1 MAKKKSKCLELSKSG
16 FYSNLR
22 SILGYTWAIF
32 IFLLGG
38 RMAGKSYAVMDFFL
52 SQFKKKGTPFYWLR
66 LTPASAKK
74 LLSNNAQD
82 LVDPDLRYKYKLDL
96 TVKGECVYSVIRRS
110 EQGKILEKRLMC
122 RVMALSTYYN
132 NKGQGIFDKDWLK
145 NNPGKYYNIC
155 LDEMNR
161 ETTERDTFDIVKAFA
176 NQLENI
182 VRTTKKRIRV
192 ICIGNTL
199 DEASDILAA
208 FNFIPHEFGRF
219 KLKRHRAVVEN
230 IPLSEA
236 YVKRRKGSAA
246 DILAGNEPTFTNEI
260 KLDSSRITTCKLHK
274 PSYIIVF
281 DKSHKFT
288 VWDGNIVAPYNKEKS
303 LQIAMRPALDLPYN
317 KESVDQVLNMFNTK
331 SYWFRNLMTQV
342 NFKKEIK
349 IFLPKR

>member
-1 MAKKKSKCLELSKSG
+1 MAKKSKSIELAKNG
-16 FYSNLR
+16 FYESLR
-22 SILGYTWAIF
+22 SLLGYTWAMF
-32 IFLLGG
+32 YFLIGG
-38 RMAGKSYAVMDFFL
+38 RMSGKSYAVMDFFL
-52 SQFKKKGTPFYWLR
+52 SQFTKKGTPFYWLR

-74 LLSNNAQD
+74 ILNNNAQD

-96 TVKGECVYSVIRRS
+96 TVRGECVYRVIRRND
-110 EQGKILEKRLMC
+110 QGKILEKRLMC

-145 NNPGKYYNIC
+145 KNPGKFYNIC

-182 VRTTKKRIRV
+182 ARTTKKRIRV

-219 KLKRHRAVVEN
+219 KLKRHKAVVEN
-230 IPLSEA
+230 IPITDA

-246 DILAGNEPTFTNEI
+246 DILAGDEPTFTNEI
-260 KLDSSRITTCKLHK
+260 KLDSSRINTCKMVR

-281 DKSHKFT
+281 DKNTKFT
-288 VWDGNIVAPYNKEKS
+288 VWDGNIVAPFNKEKCN
-303 LQIAMRPALDLPYN
+303 QIAMRPALDLPYD
-317 KESVDQVLNMFNTK
+317 KESVNQVINLFNTK
-331 SYWFRNLMTQV
+331 SFWYRNLMTQV
-342 NFKKEIK
+342 NFKKELRV
-349 IFLPKR
+349 FLPKR